1 MFKRVRRVV
10 YNKNRTLHGRLG
22 ILFFSF
28 SVEKNITHTRLL
40 CSLMRYF
47 PTLEKKLPDS
57 AWPGNNGEFK
67 QQRFL
72 ATHVNRKWAFFS
84 FHSSWRYQ
92 ICIAKFLYSKREV
105 LPKRCSSPLPV
116 DVRRSKTSL
125 LGSSI
130 GKAFLS
136 DVRQPGGLCVDATE
150 FVLLCPG
157 FLNKS
162 DYLPEN
168 LPQNHCPRM
177 QKAHFRLMCAT

>member
-1 MFKRVRRVV
+1 MV
-10 YNKNRTLHGRLG
+10 YNKKRTLHGRLG
-22 ILFFSF
+22 ILNISF
-28 SVEKNITHTRLL
+28 RVEKILHIRVCCAL
-40 CSLMRYF
+40 SWDIF
-47 PTLEKKLPDS
+47 STLEEKFPDS
-57 AWPGNNGEFK
+57 AWQGNNREFK
-67 QQRFL
+67 QQRFW

-84 FHSSWRYQ
+84 FHLSWHYQ
-92 ICIAKFLYSKREV
+92 FYIAKFLYSKREV

-136 DVRQPGGLCVDATE
+136 DVRQPKGICVDAIE
-150 FVLLCPG
+150 FVLLCPV
-157 FLNKS
+157 FLNTS

-177 QKAHFRLMCAT
+177 QKAHFRLMCAA